1 MRLFSKDVSVGQD
14 RIILRSTRSPSRR
27 KLPEASAM
35 TTCIQEESNPT
46 KVYRHYS
53 IVVNVLLYSL
63 MSTCLPSLRTMPAR
77 EFMDVQQRLEDVL
90 LQLKATTDPNVRR
103 PLLREMR
110 HLLGEAE
117 RLSFNP
123 PIDLSRP
130 KYAER

>member
-1 MRLFSKDVSVGQD
+1 
-14 RIILRSTRSPSRR
+14 
-27 KLPEASAM
+27 
-35 TTCIQEESNPT
+35 
-46 KVYRHYS
+46 
-53 IVVNVLLYSL
+53 
-63 MSTCLPSLRTMPAR
+63 MPAR

-130 KYAER
+130 KSAGR